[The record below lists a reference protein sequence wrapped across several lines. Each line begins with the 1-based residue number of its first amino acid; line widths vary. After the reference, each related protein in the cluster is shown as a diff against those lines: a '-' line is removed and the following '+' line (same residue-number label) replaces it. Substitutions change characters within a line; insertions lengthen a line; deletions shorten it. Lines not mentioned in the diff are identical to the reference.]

1 VGGGA
6 ILFVSPT
13 FLFVFL
19 PACVAVYFVA
29 RGMRLRNAVL
39 LGASWLFYAWGEPLF
54 VALMLGA
61 TAFNYAAA
69 IQIEERVGRA
79 RKAALG
85 AAVAVNLASLG
96 VFKYAGFVALSA
108 NAALAPFHL
117 SVPVPHVAL
126 PLGVSFFTFHALSYI
141 IDVYRG
147 RFAANR
153 RFREV
158 ALYIALFPQLIAGP
172 IVRYKTIARRLA
184 HRRHSLGRA
193 SAGLRIF
200 VIGLAQK
207 LLIADPIAPLADAVF
222 DHAVHPG
229 LAEAWLGAA
238 AYTLQIYFDFAGYS
252 TMAVGLGL
260 IFGFSLPRNFRRPYA
275 SASITEFWR
284 RWHISLSTWFRD
296 YLYIPLG
303 GNRGPS
309 WTVWRNLILV
319 FLLCGLWHGASW
331 TFVLWG
337 AWHGGFLVIE
347 RAGLGGVL
355 RRLPRP
361 AGWLYA
367 MVAVMFGW
375 VLFRSADLAKT
386 LDIWTGMV
394 GGHPSAELGR
404 HAAAA
409 LTPQLYW
416 LMPVAALLAVFGLAL
431 PRPARFSTPRMWADN
446 LAIGGL
452 LALSLLQVA
461 AGTYSPFLYFRF

>member
-19 PACVAVYFVA
+19 PACVAVYFAA

-54 VALMLGA
+54 VALMLGV

-69 IQIEERVGRA
+69 IQIEEHVGRA
-79 RKAALG
+79 RKAAL
-85 AAVAVNLASLG
+85 ASAVAVNLTSLG

-108 NAALAPFHL
+108 NTALAPFHL

-207 LLIADPIAPLADAVF
+207 LLIADPMAPVANAVF
-222 DHAVHPG
+222 DHAHHPALARPGSAGRLHPADLFRLRG
-229 LAEAWLGAA
+229 L
-238 AYTLQIYFDFAGYS
+238 FDDGR
-252 TMAVGLGL
+252 GLGL
-260 IFGFSLPRNFRRPYA
+260 VFGFSLPANFRRPYA

-296 YLYIPLG
+296 VSSTSRSAATRAALDGVAQPDPGLPALRSLAWRELDLRPLG
-303 GNRGPS
+303 RM
-309 WTVWRNLILV
+309 
-319 FLLCGLWHGASW
+319 A
-331 TFVLWG
+331 
-337 AWHGGFLVIE
+337 
-347 RAGLGGVL
+347 
-355 RRLPRP
+355 RRLPGLERLGLGAALRRAPRP
-361 AGWLYA
+361 VGWAYA
-367 MVAVMFGW
+367 LLTVMFGW
-375 VLFRSADLAKT
+375 VLFRGSHLANT
-386 LDIWTGMV
+386 FDIWAGMTGL
-394 GGHPSAELGR
+394 HPR
-404 HAAAA
+404 AA
-409 LTPQLYW
+409 LSHAT
-416 LMPVAALLAVFGLAL
+416 
-431 PRPARFSTPRMWADN
+431 ARRSRRR
-446 LAIGGL
+446 
-452 LALSLLQVA
+452 
-461 AGTYSPFLYFRF
+461 SPG